1 MIGSKMFEIWRWEAG
16 IYKEQLEKM
25 IANGNAYRCFLSP
38 EAGCKCVVL
47 SISRFYRSYRWDH
60 FNFWNGNIWRQFLH
74 GGWVLDDLR
83 SWMRW
88 GPRLKGMIRRP
99 NLSHA
104 VIIFIFTPQNVTP
117 WQHEQRTL
125 RPSWCKVLGPM
136 HQRKRCRQGLWHCS
150 EVDRFDRVLK
160 VLNQYF
166 QMFSDVFSLILALCR
181 APAKNQFM
189 LRTRKW
195 FCRPWL
201 TRASPTSTDS
211 GYPLIGRSKEL
222 TLFHSIVALMMTSGC
237 AREIVVDDLVLGEA
251 HWQTPCITSHC
262 AVVLAAVASQKDGL
276 SDQLS
281 MYILAGNCVHIYKES
296 NKDSLRLAK
305 PHNPSIRVGT
315 VTETCGVS
323 SAEVIWNSDDLG
335 GDFVIVRQNGPDLCS
350 QPDHPEQVQIRVVKA
365 EACPCTTSV
374 LLWMTPSWAS
384 RTFSGLRIGI
394 LRTYENSWDASWERE
409 RALHSLYL

>member
-160 VLNQYF
+160 VLNQCF
-166 QMFSDVFSLILALCR
+166 QMFSDVFSLILALCC

-195 FCRPWL
+195 CCRPWL

-222 TLFHSIVALMMTSGC
+222 TSFHSIVAWWWPLAVPGRLWLMTWFWG
-237 AREIVVDDLVLGEA
+237 RLIGR
-251 HWQTPCITSHC
+251 P
-262 AVVLAAVASQKDGL
+262 LAS
-276 SDQLS
+276 
-281 MYILAGNCVHIYKES
+281 
-296 NKDSLRLAK
+296 
-305 PHNPSIRVGT
+305 PPT
-315 VTETCGVS
+315 
-323 SAEVIWNSDDLG
+323 
-335 GDFVIVRQNGPDLCS
+335 
-350 QPDHPEQVQIRVVKA
+350 
-365 EACPCTTSV
+365 V
-374 LLWMTPSWAS
+374 LLCWQLL
-384 RTFSGLRIGI
+384 LRRKTGCQTSFQCI
-394 LRTYENSWDASWERE
+394 YW
-409 RALHSLYL
+409 RAIVCIYTRSPIKTVLELQNPTTHQFE

>member
-1 MIGSKMFEIWRWEAG
+1 
-16 IYKEQLEKM
+16 
-25 IANGNAYRCFLSP
+25 
-38 EAGCKCVVL
+38 
-47 SISRFYRSYRWDH
+47 
-60 FNFWNGNIWRQFLH
+60 
-74 GGWVLDDLR
+74 
-83 SWMRW
+83 
-88 GPRLKGMIRRP
+88 
-99 NLSHA
+99 
-104 VIIFIFTPQNVTP
+104 
-117 WQHEQRTL
+117 
-125 RPSWCKVLGPM
+125 
-136 HQRKRCRQGLWHCS
+136 
-150 EVDRFDRVLK
+150 
-160 VLNQYF
+160 
-166 QMFSDVFSLILALCR
+166 
-181 APAKNQFM
+181 
-189 LRTRKW
+189 
-195 FCRPWL
+195 
-201 TRASPTSTDS
+201 
-211 GYPLIGRSKEL
+211 
-222 TLFHSIVALMMTSGC
+222 MTSGC

-296 NKDSLRLAK
+296 NKDNLRLAK

-350 QPDHPEQVQIRVVKA
+350 QPDHPEQVQIRAVKA

-394 LRTYENSWDASWERE
+394 LRTYENS
-409 RALHSLYL
+409 